1 MKFAG
6 WLPALPPPRHDGCWT
21 AFAKRPP
28 PRRGR
33 GAALARFDAE
43 MIKRDLS
50 PGGCADLPA
59 LSYLLYA
66 LETKEE

>member
-6 WLPALPPPRHDGCWT
+6 WLPALPPQRHDGCWL

-33 GAALARFDAE
+33 GAAPERFDADMME
-43 MIKRDLS
+43 S
-50 PGGCADLPA
+50 PLPPAAVDLPA
-59 LSYLLYA
+59 LSYLLHA
-66 LETKEE
+66 LKTKEK